1 MGFFYQSAANHLL
14 FGNLSLSRFWRCKTL
29 DFSSRYAPTKKTFL
43 AWEMRSYRADPKKKG
58 GEVVRLKTIFS
69 ALFLTVLVSGTLVSI
84 GCNTVHG
91 VGQDIER
98 GGEKTQDAADA
109 VKRRM

>member
-1 MGFFYQSAANHLL
+1 MKAF
-14 FGNLSLSRFWRCKTL
+14 
-29 DFSSRYAPTKKTFL
+29 
-43 AWEMRSYRADPKKKG
+43 KKG
-58 GEVVRLKTIFS
+58 VSTLLVVGSLGIIFGS
-69 ALFLTVLVSGTLVSI
+69 L